1 MSSYLICVYAGKGHR
16 KKEFDLDLRVE
27 KQPLLPRGK
36 EKKFTEESRGAA
48 EIQSSEAGQVIPPG
62 EDMDTPFPF
71 HPQQGG
77 QIVAGHEPSLHSL
90 GVEGCRVSCN
100 FLC

>member
-16 KKEFDLDLRVE
+16 KQEFDLDLHVE
-27 KQPLLPRGK
+27 KQPLLPRVK
-36 EKKFTEESRGAA
+36 EKKLTEESRGAA

-62 EDMDTPFPF
+62 EDVDTSFPF

-90 GVEGCRVSCN
+90 GVESGWV
-100 FLC
+100 L